1 MLGVGVV
8 QTRGGIE
15 DAERVPDDD
24 DADEKK
30 RERDVG
36 FDSIQILEHKE
47 FFSIEREQHSSH
59 LCACTHA
66 ALKQSPSSDHC
77 CALRALYRRP
87 A

>member
-1 MLGVGVV
+1 MLGVGAV

-15 DAERVPDDD
+15 GAERVPDDD
-24 DADEKK
+24 DDEKK
-30 RERDVG
+30 REDVG

-47 FFSIEREQHSSH
+47 FFSIEREQHSSR

-66 ALKQSPSSDHC
+66 ALKQSPSSDRC

>member
-1 MLGVGVV
+1 MLGVGAV

-24 DADEKK
+24 DDEKK
-30 RERDVG
+30 REDVG

-59 LCACTHA
+59 LSACTHSE
-66 ALKQSPSSDHC
+66 LKQSPSSDHS
-77 CALRALYRRP
+77 CALCACRP